1 MSGSQWKVKSFATTV
16 LALITTLAGTPQL
29 SLAQSELAVTN
40 DGSHRVS
47 IVYIAPSNSIFQA
60 PYELLKDRRALEK
73 VQEILS
79 PVRWTEDLTIKTAE
93 CGVVNSWYTRENLK
107 PTITICYE
115 FLHHILDT
123 AK

>member
-1 MSGSQWKVKSFATTV
+1 MV
-16 LALITTLAGTPQL
+16 LVLVPTIVGTPQL
-29 SLAQSELAVTN
+29 SLAQSETITN
-40 DGSHRVS
+40 DRSHRVS
-47 IVYIAPSNSIFQA
+47 IVYTAPRNSTFEA
-60 PYELLKDRRALEK
+60 LYELLKDHRALEK
-73 VQEILS
+73 VEEILS

-107 PTITICYE
+107 PTITLCYE